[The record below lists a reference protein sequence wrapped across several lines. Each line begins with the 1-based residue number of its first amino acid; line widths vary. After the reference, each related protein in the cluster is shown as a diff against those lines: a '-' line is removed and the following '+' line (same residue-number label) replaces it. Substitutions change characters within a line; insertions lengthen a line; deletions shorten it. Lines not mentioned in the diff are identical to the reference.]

1 LSGNN
6 SPSLYGAA
14 TYGDLGVL
22 SSGGSAG
29 GVSEPPV
36 NTPFSPYYGL
46 QMLTKLGMPGDTM
59 VAASSDQ
66 ALVTA
71 HAVRQ
76 ANGNLALMLVNK
88 SPDTTYNVA
97 LSLSGY
103 SPASTATIYSYG
115 MQSSTISARSVL
127 GIGNAFAQ
135 SIPPYSLTTVVMM
148 PPSSTPAS
156 TVTPPGIPDTAT
168 PTSGGAPMVSIGTS
182 STASTNVAP
191 GETETLAATVTTT
204 IPLAGAIVDF
214 YVYDASGHLVTQI
227 WQSPVVLAANTPQTV
242 RASWSVPAH
251 MAPGTY
257 TLKVGVFGTGWSP
270 LYAWNDAAATV
281 MVGAS
286 TPSLTATSTATNT
299 PTSTPPAIA
308 ASTATNTPASTAT
321 PPSIPDTATP
331 TSGGAPMVSIG
342 TSSTASTNVAPG
354 ETETLAATVTTT
366 IPLAGAIVD
375 FYVYD
380 ASGHLVTQIWQ
391 SPVVLAANTPQTVRA
406 SWSVPAHMAPGTYT
420 LKVGV
425 FGTGWSPLYAWND
438 AAATL
443 TISMATSAPPFN
455 NNGISSDRTPA
466 VARFDA
472 YDDSYSTQALQSS
485 GLTPGQQIVVHGV
498 TFPWPNVAPGAP
510 DNIVAHGQTIRLAA
524 PAATLAF
531 LGAASNGPS
540 TGTGTVTYADGST
553 QNFALGFSDWTLN
566 GGVLTPSYGNSIA
579 ATLPYRNQGTSRE
592 PVKTHVFYA
601 AVPLRAGKTVA
612 SVTLP
617 TTVSQGQLHVF
628 ALSLSNTAQP

>member
-1 LSGNN
+1 
-6 SPSLYGAA
+6 
-14 TYGDLGVL
+14 
-22 SSGGSAG
+22 
-29 GVSEPPV
+29 
-36 NTPFSPYYGL
+36 
-46 QMLTKLGMPGDTM
+46 M

-524 PAATLAF
+524 PAAAATLAF

>member
-1 LSGNN
+1 
-6 SPSLYGAA
+6 
-14 TYGDLGVL
+14 
-22 SSGGSAG
+22 
-29 GVSEPPV
+29 
-36 NTPFSPYYGL
+36 
-46 QMLTKLGMPGDTM
+46 
-59 VAASSDQ
+59 
-66 ALVTA
+66 
-71 HAVRQ
+71 
-76 ANGNLALMLVNK
+76 
-88 SPDTTYNVA
+88 
-97 LSLSGY
+97 
-103 SPASTATIYSYG
+103 
-115 MQSSTISARSVL
+115 
-127 GIGNAFAQ
+127 
-135 SIPPYSLTTVVMM
+135 
-148 PPSSTPAS
+148 
-156 TVTPPGIPDTAT
+156 
-168 PTSGGAPMVSIGTS
+168 MVSIGTS
-182 STASTNVAP
+182 STALTIIAP
-191 GETETLAATVTTT
+191 GETETLAATVT
-204 IPLAGAIVDF
+204 
-214 YVYDASGHLVTQI
+214 S
-227 WQSPVVLAANTPQTV
+227 
-242 RASWSVPAH
+242 
-251 MAPGTY
+251 
-257 TLKVGVFGTGWSP
+257 
-270 LYAWNDAAATV
+270 
-281 MVGAS
+281 
-286 TPSLTATSTATNT
+286 
-299 PTSTPPAIA
+299 
-308 ASTATNTPASTAT
+308 
-321 PPSIPDTATP
+321 
-331 TSGGAPMVSIG
+331 
-342 TSSTASTNVAPG
+342 
-354 ETETLAATVTTT
+354 T

-524 PAATLAF
+524 PAAAATLAF

-601 AVPLRAGKTVA
+601 AVPLRAGKTIA

-628 ALSLSNTAQP
+628 TLSLSNTAQP